1 MFMRVC
7 ITNQNN
13 FKYEYMRK
21 VSTIKLHF
29 SNKFKNNFLLLN
41 FILTFLLLG
50 QSDFDGSVR
59 LSIIPVF

>member
-1 MFMRVC
+1 MFMCVC
-7 ITNQNN
+7 ITSQNN

-21 VSTIKLHF
+21 MSTIKLHF
-29 SNKFKNNFLLLN
+29 SNKNNFILLN

-50 QSDFDGSVR
+50 QSDFDGSLR